1 MIASQQHFGFLRC
14 DTCGVNMPRIIEGS
28 YRRNVV
34 AAAAKKSTRT
44 SARLA
49 GLHYILA
56 DLDRPPGVIWLLT
69 AELAYRLG
77 DTNTGTPTLKVV
89 LIIPPVP
96 TKCRGGSEMNR
107 KAMNAYALRGAMTIG
122 TLGAIGGG
130 SYASAQDQSPSQ
142 QISKSDRPAEQVD
155 KAHLAEIIV
164 TAERVS
170 TRLQD
175 TPLAITAFDG
185 GTIERIRVQS
195 VSDLVPR
202 IPGFS
207 INSVTRSRVNPA
219 LRGGSSSL
227 SAPASDQA
235 VALFVDEVY
244 YGSSADFDID
254 LFDIERVE
262 VLRGP
267 QGTLFG
273 RNSTGGSIAV
283 VTKEPSSEAQGGIEA
298 SVGNY
303 DMVQG
308 RGFMTGPL
316 NGSESLLGSLA
327 FTTTDRSG
335 TSYSRARDT
344 DVDTVG
350 RTSVRGKLK
359 WLFPDGASLLLSA
372 DYSKVNETGEARD
385 FLGPTPQNGA
395 FVPDNDSR
403 VTDQFTAGGFRS
415 ESWGLSSKFEKQF
428 GAGALVAISAYRH
441 AKSSE
446 LPNDMIG
453 SPSLIFA
460 FTEGRELDQFT
471 QEVRFASELE
481 GRFNF
486 VGGVFYLHQNDRRAS
501 DFFWQHR
508 PDTFAGVLQALSF
521 CQPDQGFEFESVNSQ
536 CLASRPELFDAGAAE
551 WFQKSNADSYAA
563 FLQGK
568 YQITP
573 EVTLTAGGRYTIDR
587 KTAAGY
593 VNGDLNFATN
603 PVEVPGF
610 MGTAGG
616 YRLNEVSKRWNAF
629 TPRVTID
636 WKAADELMFYVTASR
651 GYRSGAYQLE
661 ADATVAG
668 IPLEP
673 EFVWNY
679 EAGLKSRFFDNTVQA
694 NLAAF
699 DARYS
704 DLQFQFTDENG
715 QSQVDNAGRARVR
728 GIETELIWQPVR
740 GLNLGANYSYQTGEV
755 RRIPEQLGLPQ
766 GIEPAQMPKHSLN
779 LTGVYSLDLAN
790 GGDVTL
796 AADMQYKSEYQ
807 LELNPDP
814 AFASQVK
821 NIVNAN
827 ISYRTPNQK
836 WQFTLW
842 GKNLTDEDVVIFG
855 QDFRFFSYSF
865 NEAFNPEAANF
876 NPAAATSRIA
886 RYAPPRTYG
895 VTARFDF

>member
-1 MIASQQHFGFLRC
+1 
-14 DTCGVNMPRIIEGS
+14 
-28 YRRNVV
+28 
-34 AAAAKKSTRT
+34 
-44 SARLA
+44 
-49 GLHYILA
+49 
-56 DLDRPPGVIWLLT
+56 
-69 AELAYRLG
+69 
-77 DTNTGTPTLKVV
+77 
-89 LIIPPVP
+89 
-96 TKCRGGSEMNR
+96 MNR
-107 KAMNAYALRGAMTIG
+107 KATNAYVLRGAMTIG

-142 QISKSDRPAEQVD
+142 QISQSDRPAEQVD
-155 KAHLAEIIV
+155 KAQLVEIIV
-164 TAERVS
+164 TAERIS

-185 GTIERIRVQS
+185 GTIERTRVQS

-207 INSVTRSRVNPA
+207 VNSVSRSRVNPA

-227 SAPASDQA
+227 TAPASDQA

-244 YGSSADFDID
+244 YGSSGDFDVD

-273 RNSTGGSIAV
+273 RNSTGGSIAI
-283 VTKEPSSEAQGGIEA
+283 VTKEPSSEVQGGVEA

-303 DMVQG
+303 EMVQA
-308 RGFMTGPL
+308 RGFMTGAL
-316 NGSESLLGSLA
+316 NGSKSMLGSLA

-335 TSYSRARDT
+335 TSRSRALDA
-344 DVDTVG
+344 DVDTVD

-359 WLFPDGASLLLSA
+359 WLFSDATSLLLSG
-372 DYSKVNETGEARD
+372 DYNRVNETGEARD
-385 FLGPTPQNGA
+385 FLGAAPQNGA
-395 FVPDNDSR
+395 FEPDRDSR

-415 ESWGLSSKFEKQF
+415 ESWGLSSKLEQQF

-441 AKSSE
+441 ARTSE
-446 LPNDMIG
+446 QPNDQIG
-453 SPSLIFA
+453 SPALIFA
-460 FTEGRELDQFT
+460 LADNRELDQFT

-481 GRFNF
+481 GPFNF
-486 VGGVFYLHQNDRRAS
+486 VGGVFYLHQNDRRTS
-501 DFFWQHR
+501 DWFWQHR
-508 PDTFAGVLQALSF
+508 PDTFAGVLQAVSF
-521 CQPDQGFEFESVNSQ
+521 CQPDQGFEFESVNPA
-536 CLASRPELFDAGAAE
+536 CLASRPELFEAGAAA
-551 WFQKSNADSYAA
+551 WFQKSEADSYAA
-563 FLQGK
+563 FLQAK

-573 EVTLTAGGRYTIDR
+573 EVTLTAGGRYSIDR

-593 VNGDLNFATN
+593 VNGDLSFAMN
-603 PVEVPGF
+603 PVEAPGF

-616 YRLNEVSKRWNAF
+616 YALNKVSERWNAF

-636 WKAADELMFYVTASR
+636 WKPADELMFYVTASR

-661 ADATVAG
+661 NDATLAG
-668 IPLEP
+668 VPLDP

-679 EAGLKSRFFDNTVQA
+679 EAGLKSRFFNNTVQT

-699 DARYS
+699 HARYS

-715 QSQVDNAGRARVR
+715 QSEVDNAGKARVR
-728 GIETELIWQPVR
+728 GIETELTWHPVR

-755 RRIPEQLGLPQ
+755 RRIPEELGIPE

-779 LTGVYSLDLAN
+779 LTGAYSLDFAD
-790 GGDVTL
+790 GSTVTL
-796 AADMQYKSEYQ
+796 SADMQYKSKYQ

-814 AFASQVK
+814 AFTSQVK
-821 NIVNAN
+821 NIINAN
-827 ISYRTPNQK
+827 ISYQTPNQK
-836 WQFTLW
+836 WHFTLW
-842 GKNLTDEDVVIFG
+842 GKNLTDEDVVIYG
-855 QDFRFFSYSF
+855 NDIRFFVYSF

-876 NPAAATSRIA
+876 NPAAATSRIV